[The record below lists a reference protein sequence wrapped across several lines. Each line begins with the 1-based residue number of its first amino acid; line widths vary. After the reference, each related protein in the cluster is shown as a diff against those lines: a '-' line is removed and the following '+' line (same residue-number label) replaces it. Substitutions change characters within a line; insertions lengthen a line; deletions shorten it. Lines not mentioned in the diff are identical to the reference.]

1 MWATSIGSTFAQSP
15 VSGVRKSGIPDGTE
29 TPAPVSATVQPD
41 PRISSRRGRSHG
53 RSGRR
58 LLSLLAAP
66 LRGALAEEGGDALL
80 GVLAGEGGGE
90 ALLLGLDALV
100 EVALVRRPT

>member
-29 TPAPVSATVQPD
+29 TPAPVRTTVQRD
-41 PRISSRRGRSHG
+41 SRISSASRGQPRE
-53 RSGRR
+53 GRR
-58 LLSLLAAP
+58 RYLP
-66 LRGALAEEGGDALL
+66 LHFGAALAEEGADALL
-80 GVLAGEGGGE
+80 GVLAVEGGGE

-100 EVALVRRPT
+100 EVALVRRRA